1 MKKILFFLLFVST
14 VITAQ
19 TADDL
24 FQKANALYQENKFEE
39 AIKMYEKIETKGV
52 TSSALYYNIA
62 NCYYKLNKVAPTI
75 YNYEKA
81 LKINPLNEDALN
93 NLVFAKR
100 LTIDAIEEVPKSFF
114 QKLNKNYL
122 QKLSYNEWAI
132 VIVSFAFLAGILFL
146 CFHFSNTPSIKRLFF
161 TTSVI
166 SFIALIATVF
176 ITYNQYNLEKNTVEA
191 IVFAEAVEVKSEPLE
206 SASEAFTLHEG
217 TKVTVLD
224 TVDEWTKIRLLDGKV
239 GWMVSNNIRI
249 LSLE

>member
-19 TADDL
+19 TADEL

-122 QKLSYNEWAI
+122 
-132 VIVSFAFLAGILFL
+132 
-146 CFHFSNTPSIKRLFF
+146 
-161 TTSVI
+161 
-166 SFIALIATVF
+166 
-176 ITYNQYNLEKNTVEA
+176 
-191 IVFAEAVEVKSEPLE
+191 EV
-206 SASEAFTLHEG
+206 H
-217 TKVTVLD
+217 
-224 TVDEWTKIRLLDGKV
+224 
-239 GWMVSNNIRI
+239 
-249 LSLE
+249 